1 MPINTIEFTGIEK
14 EISKTSGSHLDY
26 LAPEIGKV
34 YVIAITRDG
43 CSACEKQ
50 KPELNKL
57 AKVSTK
63 KHGGKVVFSR
73 IHVRQPP
80 GALEESLR
88 SKDVF
93 GHYFYPTNLILLR
106 TVDRGVIEF
115 YRNISPEMDEL
126 RKNIGIA
133 VEIATMIKKEM
144 T

>member
-1 MPINTIEFTGIEK
+1 MSINTIEFTKVEK
-14 EISKTSGSHLDY
+14 EISETGRSRLDY
-26 LAPEIGKV
+26 LAPEVGKV

-50 KPELNKL
+50 KPKLNELVKDL
-57 AKVSTK
+57 VE
-63 KHGGKVVFSR
+63 KHGSKVVFTR
-73 IHVRQPP
+73 IHVKRPQ
-80 GALEESLR
+80 GSDEESLR

-115 YRNISPEMDEL
+115 YKGISLEMDEL

-133 VEIATMIKKEM
+133 VEIASMIEKEM
-144 T
+144 A